1 MRRILTIVPTLLLLV
16 AAVPA
21 TAQPP
26 WRDDPRRRDDPW
38 GDRIPNLNGTWFNS
52 GDEDQPCFVRQRPDG
67 RTLFTNEKGD
77 TAPGVVR
84 GDRVIIPDWGSEE
97 GLPGLVGRV
106 RGDRI
111 IWPDGNFWSR
121 EPR

>member
-1 MRRILTIVPTLLLLV
+1 MRRILTIVPSLLLLV

-26 WRDDPRRRDDPW
+26 RRDDDRW
-38 GDRIPNLNGTWFNS
+38 RDRIPNLSGTWFNS
-52 GDEDQPCFVRQRPDG
+52 GDEDQRCFIRQRPDG

-77 TAPGVVR
+77 TAPGMVR
-84 GDRVIIPDWGSEE
+84 GDRVIIPDWSSGDDI
-97 GLPGLVGRV
+97 PGLEGRI